1 MLSMLM
7 QVTTVF
13 TLIVVLWA
21 IYGYSL
27 ALTEGNPII
36 GGLSQLF
43 LAGTTA
49 DSTAGTFTDGI
60 VLPETIFIAF
70 QSTFAGLTCALIV
83 GSMAERAK
91 VCRCFNL
98 CCDLVYFLLRTN
110 LPYGMGSRRIPFG
123 QRGS

>member
-1 MLSMLM
+1 M

-49 DSTAGTFTDGI
+49 DSTAGTFTDASVNVPA
-60 VLPETIFIAF
+60 VLSAVVPARNNWESPPII
-70 QSTFAGLTCALIV
+70 GLPSV
-83 GSMAERAK
+83 RA
-91 VCRCFNL
+91 RE
-98 CCDLVYFLLRTN
+98 Y
-110 LPYGMGSRRIPFG
+110 P
-123 QRGS
+123 